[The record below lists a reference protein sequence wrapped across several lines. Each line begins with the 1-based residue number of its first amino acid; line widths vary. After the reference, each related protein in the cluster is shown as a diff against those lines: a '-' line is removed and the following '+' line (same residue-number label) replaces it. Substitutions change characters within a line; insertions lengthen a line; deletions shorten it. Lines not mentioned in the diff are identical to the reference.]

1 MRREQY
7 GCGGKRHSSDRICT
21 PDGLG
26 TSLNKDMKISLRT
39 KLIGSSLAVIIIFG
53 VAVTLVG
60 IRLIADGL
68 ISQTQDRVR
77 TDLNSARRIYHD
89 EIKETEN
96 LVRLTGTRFFIK
108 NALLGNDRETLQ
120 RELNQ
125 IREYESLDVL
135 TLTDENGRVTVR
147 SRNPAVHGDSQADD
161 ELVSQVLSRKKVVAG
176 TVIVPKEELTKEG
189 EDLAQQVYMKV
200 IPTPKAKQSSEA
212 EESSAMM
219 IKAAAPV
226 LNGDGSL
233 VGVLYGGRLLN
244 RNYEIVDDVKSIVY
258 QGVKYKGKEIGTAT
272 IFQGDLRISTNVKR
286 EDGSRA
292 IGTRVSEEVYEQVL
306 VKGLPWMHKAFV
318 VNSWYIAAYEPIKDV
333 EGKIVGILCVGVLE
347 QKFVDMRRRAIL
359 IFLGITLVGMIIA
372 LTVSSLLASGIL
384 KPLEHLVL
392 ASRQLAKGNLECRVK
407 LKSRDEMGELG
418 ETFNLMAS
426 SLKDRD
432 ERLKEHT
439 ERQIMK
445 LERLATLGQLAGGV
459 AHEINNPLGTISIYA
474 QMALDELG
482 KDNDSCKEDLK
493 VVMKQTNR
501 AGKIVKDLLE
511 FARQFQPEM
520 RTVNVNDV
528 LGKAIRMTTHPAQL
542 KDVRVITQLT
552 QGLPSINGDSDKLQ
566 QVFVNIIVNA
576 LQAMTK
582 GGELTVSTRLTEDNE
597 FIEIEISDT
606 GCGIPE
612 EHLGKLFDPFFSTKE
627 IGKGTGLG
635 LSVSL
640 GIVQKHN
647 GSINVRSKVGQGS
660 TFIVR
665 LPAEGKKRK

>member
-1 MRREQY
+1 MNREQH
-7 GCGGKRHSSDRICT
+7 GCGGKRHFIYRSRT
-21 PDGLG
+21 PDKFG
-26 TSLNKDMKISLRT
+26 TSLNKDMKMSLRT
-39 KLIGSSLAVIIIFG
+39 KLIGSSLAVIIVFG
-53 VAVTLVG
+53 IAITLVG

-77 TDLNSARRIYHD
+77 TDLNSARRIYND
-89 EIKETEN
+89 EIKETKN
-96 LVRLTGTRFFIK
+96 LVRMTGARFFIK
-108 NALLGNDRETLQ
+108 NALLENNRETLQ
-120 RELNQ
+120 KELNQ
-125 IREYESLDVL
+125 IREDESLDIL
-135 TLTDENGRVTVR
+135 TLTDENGRVTLR

-161 ELVSQVLSRKKVVAG
+161 ELVSRVLSSKEVVAG

-189 EDLAQQVYMKV
+189 EDLAQQAYMKV
-200 IPTPKAKQSSEA
+200 VPTQKAKQGIED

-219 IKAAAPV
+219 IKAAAPI
-226 LNGDGSL
+226 LSDDGSL

-244 RNYEIVDDVKSIVY
+244 RNYEIVDDVKAIVY
-258 QGVKYKGKEIGTAT
+258 QGVKYKEKEIGTAT

-286 EDGSRA
+286 DDESRA

-306 VKGLPWMHKAFV
+306 EKGLPWMHRAFV
-318 VNSWYIAAYEPIKDV
+318 IDHWYIAAYEPIKDIK
-333 EGKIVGILCVGVLE
+333 EKIVGILSVGVLE
-347 QKFVDMRRRAIL
+347 QKFVDLRRRAIL
-359 IFLGITLVGMIIA
+359 IFLGITLSAMIIA
-372 LTVSSLLASGIL
+372 LTVSSLLARGIL

-392 ASRQLAKGNLECRVK
+392 ASRQLAKGNLESRVK
-407 LKSRDEMGELG
+407 LESGDEMGELG
-418 ETFNLMAS
+418 KTFNLMAS

-482 KDNDSCKEDLK
+482 KDNDSCKDDLK
-493 VVMKQTNR
+493 VVIKQTNR

-511 FARQFQPEM
+511 FARQTEPEI

-528 LGKAIRMTTHPAQL
+528 LGKAIGMTNHPAQL
-542 KDVRVITQLT
+542 KDVRVVTQLT
-552 QGLPSINGDSDKLQ
+552 QGLSGVNGDSDKLQ

-582 GGELTVSTRLTEDNE
+582 GGELTISTKLTEDNK

-612 EHLGKLFDPFFSTKE
+612 EQMGKLFDPFFSTKE
-627 IGKGTGLG
+627 IGEGTGLG

-647 GSINVRSKVGQGS
+647 GTIDVRSMVGQGS

-665 LPAEGKKRK
+665 LPAKGKKRE

>member
-1 MRREQY
+1 
-7 GCGGKRHSSDRICT
+7 
-21 PDGLG
+21 
-26 TSLNKDMKISLRT
+26 
-39 KLIGSSLAVIIIFG
+39 VIIIFG

-96 LVRLTGTRFFIK
+96 LVRLTGARFFIK
-108 NALLGNDRETLQ
+108 NALLENDRETLQ
-120 RELNQ
+120 RELGQ
-125 IREYESLDVL
+125 IREDESLDIL
-135 TLTDENGRVTVR
+135 SLTDENGRVTVR
-147 SRNPAVHGDSQADD
+147 TRNPAVYGDSQADD
-161 ELVSQVLSRKKVVAG
+161 DLVSWVLSRKETVAG
-176 TVIVPKEELTKEG
+176 TVIVPKEELIKEG
-189 EDLAQQVYMKV
+189 EDLAQQAYMKV
-200 IPTPKAKQSSEA
+200 IPTPKARQSSET

-219 IKAAAPV
+219 IKAATPV
-226 LNGDGSL
+226 LGDDGSL

-244 RNYEIVDDVKSIVY
+244 RNYEIVDDVKAIVY
-258 QGVKYKGKEIGTAT
+258 QGVKYKGNEIGTAT
-272 IFQGDLRISTNVKR
+272 IFQGDLRISTNVKS

-292 IGTRVSEEVYEQVL
+292 IGTRVSQEVYEQVL
-306 VKGLPWMHKAFV
+306 VNGLSWMHRAFV
-318 VNSWYIAAYEPIKDV
+318 IDRWYIAAYEPIKDIK
-333 EGKIVGILCVGVLE
+333 ERIVGILYVGVLE

-359 IFLGITLVGMIIA
+359 IFLAITLAGMIIA
-372 LTVSSLLASGIL
+372 LIVFSFLASGIL
-384 KPLEHLVL
+384 KPLERLVF
-392 ASRQLAKGNLECRVK
+392 ASRQLAKGNLEYRVK
-407 LKSRDEMGELG
+407 LKSKDEMGELG

-439 ERQIMK
+439 EQQIMK

-511 FARQFQPEM
+511 FARQIQPEM
-520 RTVNVNDV
+520 RTVKINDV
-528 LGKAIRMTTHPAQL
+528 LEKAIAMTTHPAHL

-552 QGLPSINGDSDKLQ
+552 QELPSINGDSDKLQ

-647 GSINVRSKVGQGS
+647 GFIDVRSKVGQGS

>member
-1 MRREQY
+1 MQREQHS
-7 GCGGKRHSSDRICT
+7 CGGKRHFSDRSCT
-21 PDGLG
+21 PDELG
-26 TSLNKDMKISLRT
+26 TSLNKDMKISLRI
-39 KLIGSSLAVIIIFG
+39 KLIGSSLAVIITFG
-53 VAVTLVG
+53 VAVTWVG
-60 IRLIADGL
+60 MRLIADGL

-96 LVRLTGTRFFIK
+96 LVRLTSTRFFIK
-108 NALLGNDRETLQ
+108 NALLDNDRETLQ

-135 TLTDENGRVTVR
+135 TLTDENGRVIVR
-147 SRNPAVHGDSQADD
+147 ARNPALHGDSQADD
-161 ELVSQVLSRKKVVAG
+161 ELVSRVLSRKEVVAG

-189 EDLAQQVYMKV
+189 EDLAQQAYMKV
-200 IPTPKAKQSSEA
+200 IPTPKARQSSEA

-226 LNGDGSL
+226 LSGDGSL

-244 RNYEIVDDVKSIVY
+244 RDYEIVDDVKSIVY

-292 IGTRVSEEVYEQVL
+292 IGTRVSEEVYKQVL
-306 VKGLPWMHKAFV
+306 VKGLPWIHKAFV

-372 LTVSSLLASGIL
+372 LTISSFLASGIL
-384 KPLEHLVL
+384 NPLERLVL

-407 LKSRDEMGELG
+407 LKSKDEMGELG

-439 ERQIMK
+439 EQQIMK

-474 QMALDELG
+474 QMAIDELG
-482 KDNDSCKEDLK
+482 KDNDSCKENLQ

-511 FARQFQPEM
+511 FARQFEPEM
-520 RTVNVNDV
+520 RMVNINDV
-528 LGKAIRMTTHPAQL
+528 LGKAIAMTTHPAKLQ
-542 KDVRVITQLT
+542 DVRLTTRLT

-582 GGELTVSTRLTEDNE
+582 GGELTVATRLTEDNE
-597 FIEIEISDT
+597 FVEIEISDT

-612 EHLGKLFDPFFSTKE
+612 EHLDKLFDPFFTTKE
-627 IGKGTGLG
+627 IGEGTGLG

-640 GIVQKHN
+640 GIVQRHN
-647 GSINVRSKVGQGS
+647 GSVDVRSKVGQGS